1 MKKVSKVKTVEFIQS
16 WESKTGETY
25 YSHRYIM
32 DDDTQ
37 INANHTKMNP
47 FKEGDEVEYEVKGND
62 KRGNPTGSVG
72 KVSQNNFKGGYKSEP
87 KDEGRIAA
95 LSCASSAC
103 IRFQQSSASNEQII
117 ELAEVLF
124 KWSLSKSTLKKD
136 A

>member
-1 MKKVSKVKTVEFIQS
+1 MKNSKVKTVDFIKS
-16 WESKTGETY
+16 FEYNNETY
-25 YSHRYIM
+25 YSHRYTM
-32 DDDTQ
+32 EDGTE
-37 INANHTKMNP
+37 INANHKKMNP
-47 FKEGDEVEYEVKGND
+47 IAVGSDVEYEVKDND
-62 KRGNPTGSVG
+62 KYGNPKGTV
-72 KVSQNNFKGGYKSEP
+72 KELKQNNFKGGYKSEP

>member
-1 MKKVSKVKTVEFIQS
+1 MKNSKVKTVDFIKS
-16 WESKTGETY
+16 FEYNNETY
-25 YSHRYIM
+25 YSHRYTM
-32 DDDTQ
+32 EDGTE
-37 INANHTKMNP
+37 INANHKKMNP
-47 FKEGDEVEYEVKGND
+47 IAVGSDVEYEVKEND
-62 KRGNPTGSVG
+62 KYGNPKGTV
-72 KVSQNNFKGGYKSEP
+72 KELKQNNFKGGYKSEP